1 MTTANEEIKNESQEI
16 IEENLSNIVREEA
29 LEEVKSLDEDIASSF
44 VLQLDQGMVND
55 EILRKNEIVQ
65 EDFNED
71 HKYDEDR
78 IEEKSKLLDDSE
90 YSEIY
95 QSKIETMNHYKSF
108 SQPNP
113 FKPTINNIQ
122 EDRRDYKYSKTP
134 IF

>member
-1 MTTANEEIKNESQEI
+1 M
-16 IEENLSNIVREEA
+16 
-29 LEEVKSLDEDIASSF
+29 
-44 VLQLDQGMVND
+44 QLDQGMVND

-71 HKYDEDR
+71 HQYDEDR

-90 YSEIY
+90 YSKIY
-95 QSKIETMNHYKSF
+95 RSKIETMNHYKSF
-108 SQPNP
+108 SHPNP
-113 FKPTINNIQ
+113 FKPIINNIP

>member
-1 MTTANEEIKNESQEI
+1 MKKLKNESQEI

-71 HKYDEDR
+71 HQYDEDG
-78 IEEKSKLLDDSE
+78 IELRKNQNYWMIL
-90 YSEIY
+90 
-95 QSKIETMNHYKSF
+95 
-108 SQPNP
+108 
-113 FKPTINNIQ
+113 NIQ
-122 EDRRDYKYSKTP
+122 KYTSPK
-134 IF
+134 